1 MTEYDGDPK
10 YPNVEV
16 RLSGNDGNA
25 HMILGLTR
33 DALKKAGVSQTEIN
47 AYMSVAKSGD
57 YEHLIETTMRW
68 VTVV

>member
-1 MTEYDGDPK
+1 MTNNGDVK
-10 YPNVEV
+10 YPEV
-16 RLSGNDGNA
+16 VVKLSGNDGNA

-33 DALKKAGVSQTEIN
+33 DALKKAGVPQTEIN

-57 YEHLIETTMRW
+57 YENLIETTMRW